1 TAFHKIFPLGD
12 PPDYEP
18 PAEAS
23 IAALAC
29 RRGVTAEEVAYD
41 ALLGRDGH
49 QMLYLP
55 FLNYSGFDFEAIREM
70 LLHPRT
76 VIGLADGGA
85 HCGVICDA
93 STPTFLL
100 THWVRDRRRGER
112 LGLGRLGSRRT
123 WDP

>member
-1 TAFHKIFPLGD
+1 S
-12 PPDYEP
+12 P
-18 PAEAS
+18 PAAPPASGPPAGAS
-23 IAALAC
+23 IAALA
-29 RRGVTAEEVAYD
+29 RSRGVTAEEVAYD
-41 ALLGRDGH
+41 TLLERDGH

-85 HCGVICDA
+85 HCGVVCDA

-100 THWVRDRRRGER
+100 THWGRDRRRGER
-112 LGLGRLGSRRT
+112 L
-123 WDP
+123 